1 MGSLSAAFLP
11 IGRVSVLHPRGR
23 VSVLHPYGSV
33 SKVRINSTTMAS
45 FTEVG
50 FEIHHFKFTIRL
62 PKLRLRKPKSMRKKK
77 YCENLERSSSMDD
90 LDVDWKQERQN
101 RLNSLINRNAN
112 IDNNFIGSKGSSSS
126 SSSSSSPP
134 SSSPPSEVSTA
145 TNTSDWIKEF
155 HERYH
160 PMVATQNVDNQSVT
174 KNVIEIH
181 YENLVGTLPRTS
193 APVNLM
199 IQPMNTLNRAWRKD
213 VHARYSHDISGVKI
227 YENIEEENESMF
239 SEDISDL
246 KTSDNENDNSYE
258 VVEVRNGTVMPGQ
271 KNINEPFLRRNLKY
285 PYVSVGSAKC

>member
-1 MGSLSAAFLP
+1 
-11 IGRVSVLHPRGR
+11 
-23 VSVLHPYGSV
+23 
-33 SKVRINSTTMAS
+33 
-45 FTEVG
+45 
-50 FEIHHFKFTIRL
+50 
-62 PKLRLRKPKSMRKKK
+62 
-77 YCENLERSSSMDD
+77 
-90 LDVDWKQERQN
+90 
-101 RLNSLINRNAN
+101 
-112 IDNNFIGSKGSSSS
+112 
-126 SSSSSSPP
+126 
-134 SSSPPSEVSTA
+134 
-145 TNTSDWIKEF
+145 
-155 HERYH
+155 
-160 PMVATQNVDNQSVT
+160 MVATQNVDNQSVT

-193 APVNLM
+193 TPVNLM

-285 PYVSVGSAKC
+285 PYVSVRSAKC

>member
-1 MGSLSAAFLP
+1 MGSLSP
-11 IGRVSVLHPRGR
+11 VLHPRGP

-33 SKVRINSTTMAS
+33 SKVSINSTAMAS

-126 SSSSSSPP
+126 SSSSPP

-145 TNTSDWIKEF
+145 TNTSDWIKKF

-160 PMVATQNVDNQSVT
+160 PMVATQNVDNQSV
-174 KNVIEIH
+174 
-181 YENLVGTLPRTS
+181 
-193 APVNLM
+193 
-199 IQPMNTLNRAWRKD
+199 
-213 VHARYSHDISGVKI
+213 
-227 YENIEEENESMF
+227 
-239 SEDISDL
+239 L
-246 KTSDNENDNSYE
+246 K
-258 VVEVRNGTVMPGQ
+258 M
-271 KNINEPFLRRNLKY
+271 
-285 PYVSVGSAKC
+285 